1 MRKIPLAGLIS
12 ILGIPG
18 LGLGT
23 ARKMLYEVKTLRNFI
38 HILDNNYV
46 AQLDIPNHIKLNLTN
61 WYKHAESQKLLRDL
75 VELNIPEW
83 M

>member
-1 MRKIPLAGLIS
+1 
-12 ILGIPG
+12 
-18 LGLGT
+18 
-23 ARKMLYEVKTLRNFI
+23 MLYEVKTLPNFI

-46 AQLDIPNHIKLNLTN
+46 AQLDIPNHIKLSLTN
-61 WYKHAESQKLLRDL
+61 WYKHTESQKLLRDL